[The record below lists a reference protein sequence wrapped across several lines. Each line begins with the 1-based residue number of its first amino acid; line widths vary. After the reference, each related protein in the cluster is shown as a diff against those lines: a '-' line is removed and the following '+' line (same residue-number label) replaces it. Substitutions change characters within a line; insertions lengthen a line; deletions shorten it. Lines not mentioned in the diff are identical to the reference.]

1 MTVSEKVS
9 RRNRHQGRSPLEGL
23 RGAITTT
30 EKIRNTISTLS
41 LLFVAAENGAV
52 DVCRYLLARSRF
64 SSFFHK
70 NFIITWSWYSPI
82 ILKRISVCHPG
93 LVSRLTSP
101 PTTGSAHFLRPRS
114 EHSVFFS
121 LFTAAQWN
129 LWQLHTFRIQIVI
142 SWIALSNVSQRL
154 LPKWWNLS
162 VFYRT
167 RVRSLAMLVSNSL
180 TDWLTDSCLVDLIDV
195 TLACEDIEFMQ
206 PLLANAELNC
216 WIFPS

>member
-1 MTVSEKVS
+1 MTISEKVS

-23 RGAITTT
+23 RWTITTT
-30 EKIRNTISTLS
+30 QKIAVIRNAISTLS

-114 EHSVFFS
+114 EHSVFF
-121 LFTAAQWN
+121 FTFYGCAVKPMTIAY
-129 LWQLHTFRIQIVI
+129 I
-142 SWIALSNVSQRL
+142 SHSNCDKLDSVVKCQPEIATQMMESVCFLSDPSPSIGN
-154 LPKWWNLS
+154 
-162 VFYRT
+162 
-167 RVRSLAMLVSNSL
+167 
-180 TDWLTDSCLVDLIDV
+180 
-195 TLACEDIEFMQ
+195 ACQ
-206 PLLANAELNC
+206 
-216 WIFPS
+216 